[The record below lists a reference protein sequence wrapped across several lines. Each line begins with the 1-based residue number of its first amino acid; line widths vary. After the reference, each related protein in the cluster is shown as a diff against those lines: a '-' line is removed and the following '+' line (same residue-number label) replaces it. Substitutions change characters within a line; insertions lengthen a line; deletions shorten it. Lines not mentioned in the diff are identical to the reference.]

1 MSEFLDTLTTAP
13 LLADGA
19 MGSYL
24 FARTGRLSE
33 ANHVYEALCLHQPEL
48 IREVHFAYL
57 QAGTRC
63 LTTNTFGANHTHM
76 DPLGEGQH
84 IEQLNRAGVNLARQA
99 ISAFRTQTRQEG
111 PYFVLGSV
119 GPTFAGR
126 ESPREIKEVYREQ
139 IQALIAEG
147 VDALLL
153 ETFSFLPHVM
163 ALLDLVGEFAN
174 PPPLIIQMALHQT
187 GNGWDQD
194 PLVFAKTAADMGAK
208 VIGANCCSPWEA
220 TAFFDAV
227 QELDAVKE
235 GELLLAAMPNA
246 GGFQRIGHRYM
257 TGVNPEFMG
266 KLART
271 FAARGVHL
279 LGGCCEV
286 HPDHIN
292 EMHNY
297 LQGRQT
303 GSHTSNTASL
313 QAGEPAGDALKRQNG
328 EFSRK
333 IKEGEFAVSIELLP
347 ARGTAPRTLQSKID
361 FVGALA
367 ASGQAD
373 ALDITDGSRGIPLM
387 PPGDFIALLR
397 HHLNWTPASGDSLEL
412 IPHFTTR
419 DLNVMGLQSRL
430 VGYWANR
437 IHNILFITGDP
448 PKMSPTY
455 PRSTAVF
462 DFDSTTLIR
471 YTHSC
476 LNAGVDFG
484 GRPLGQHAEPR
495 TRFTIGTG
503 FAPEA
508 LNAENEIEKLRH
520 KVGAGA
526 DYVLTQPAFS
536 FAPLAVLESFRS
548 QVPVL
553 IGVMVAT
560 SLDHARRIGQV
571 PGVVVPQT
579 IYDRLGKYENPED
592 QAREGREI
600 AIEQVRWIKEQDW
613 AGLYLMSPAS
623 HQPIIEILESG
634 LS

>member
-57 QAGTRC
+57 QAGARC

-333 IKEGEFAVSIELLP
+333 IKEGEFAVSVELLP

-397 HHLNWTPASGDSLEL
+397 QHLNWTPASGDSLEL

-437 IHNILFITGDP
+437 IHNVLFITGDP

-462 DFDSTTLIR
+462 DFDSTTLIH

-503 FAPEA
+503 FEPEA
-508 LNAENEIEKLRH
+508 MNAENEIEKLRH
-520 KVGAGA
+520 KIGAGA
-526 DYVLTQPAFS
+526 DYVLTQPTFS
-536 FAPLAVLESFRS
+536 FAPLAILESFRS

-560 SLDHARRIGQV
+560 SLDHARRIGQL

-592 QAREGREI
+592 QAREGRKI